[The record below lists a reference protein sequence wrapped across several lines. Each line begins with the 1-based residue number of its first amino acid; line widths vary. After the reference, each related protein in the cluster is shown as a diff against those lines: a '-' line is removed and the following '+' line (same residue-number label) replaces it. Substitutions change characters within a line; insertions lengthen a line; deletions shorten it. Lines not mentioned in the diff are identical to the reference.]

1 VIKQKALDIFKHYCI
16 RSRVFCKIQVLS
28 VLFSL
33 TARRQFFV
41 ENVFIAY
48 TLDGEG
54 VDVG

>member
-1 VIKQKALDIFKHYCI
+1 MIKQKAVDIFQRYCI

-33 TARRQFFV
+33 TARGQFFV

-48 TLDGEG
+48 TLDREG